1 MSALGPPALPAVAHA
16 PAGEDTFRS
25 AVSDGDGAMTTARS
39 DSTLASTYRSAAG
52 GDVGFDA
59 AAGGGGGALPPA
71 AAMKK
76 AFKAA
81 ARNKLN
87 RLRKLLA
94 ALPGGAL
101 CTNESGNTLLMV
113 AARYGHRDVIA
124 MLLNEG
130 ADAVL
135 NARNLSGHTVL
146 HMAFAGGHVELADAL
161 IGAGADDSIECNENL
176 SCYEYTPE

>member
-1 MSALGPPALPAVAHA
+1 M
-16 PAGEDTFRS
+16 RR
-25 AVSDGDGAMTTARS
+25 GAEQER
-39 DSTLASTYRSAAG
+39 AS
-52 GDVGFDA
+52 
-59 AAGGGGGALPPA
+59 
-71 AAMKK
+71 
-76 AFKAA
+76 AA